1 MPTKLQRYEAV
12 VKLSTGQVVQYH
24 NINTGLLKFHRFV
37 EDKFGNGK
45 AQTWTYY
52 KVRRI
57 ETKEEVGKY
66 INATEDKSV
75 KAIKMFVENEPN
87 ATGTGF
93 VFLLP
98 FVRGEFVIQRKL
110 FVANS
115 QVLERNNDFILISEW
130 LFGKMIKEAKNSLY
144 EFYKEKGHQITT
156 AEIELGS
163 FPNEKVLIVKKGK
176 EGIYPHQDY
185 P

>member
-24 NINTGLLKFHRFV
+24 NINTGLFKFHRFV
-37 EDKFGNGK
+37 EDKFGRGK
-45 AQTWTYY
+45 PQTWIYY

-66 INATEDKSV
+66 VNATEDKSIR
-75 KAIKMFVENEPN
+75 AIKILVENEPN
-87 ATGTGF
+87 VTGTGF

-98 FVRGEFVIQRKL
+98 FVREEFVIPRKL

-130 LFGKMIKEAKNSLY
+130 LFGKMIKEAKNALY
-144 EFYKEKGHQITT
+144 DFYIEKGHKISLN
-156 AEIELGS
+156 EIEVGD
-163 FPNEKVLIVKKGK
+163 FPNEKVLVVRKGR
-176 EGIYPHQDY
+176 EGIYPYQDY